1 MTASITFPDYI
12 NEKTLPPGMDPALA
26 DEWALAVEIVQ
37 MQVFYPEPQ
46 DHALRVIYR
55 DAAAGKTW
63 WRSGELQAWLE
74 IQYPDPD
81 EEDA

>member
-1 MTASITFPDYI
+1 MTASITSPDYI

-26 DEWALAVEIVQ
+26 EEWALAVDIVQ
-37 MQVFYPEPQ
+37 KWCLYPEPEA
-46 DHALRVIYR
+46 HALRVIYR
-55 DAAAGKTW
+55 AAAAGKTW
-63 WRSGELQAWLE
+63 WRSGELDAWLE